1 MKLLLILVFSSVAC
15 FGQTRML
22 QGTRLANTFGAVITN
37 LTLPNLPITNMLRI
51 NAEGAVTNVLIG
63 ANMAFDGTTLS
74 STASGGGGTVGTVIN
89 TGASVVSNVPR
100 YTDTTGTNVAPSSV
114 KIDASGNISVVN
126 SISATT
132 TNVST
137 IKNLVQTGRI
147 TLTDAATIATDASLG
162 NLFYYFA
169 VKGDIFALS
178 AASIGNWSWV
188 YQVACSDNII
198 TDPASNFY
206 PEFAGLNSIMLQW
219 PGTGPDSL
227 IKYVGYAGYDGT
239 SAGAG
244 NGNYK
249 LLTYSPAIALRPD
262 WKLRF
267 DAQQNYRGLIDPSGA
282 ISSATPRKGGMFF
295 AQ

>member
-1 MKLLLILVFSSVAC
+1 METILSMKLLLILVFSSVAC

-162 NLFYYFA
+162 NVF
-169 VKGDIFALS
+169 
-178 AASIGNWSWV
+178 
-188 YQVACSDNII
+188 QV
-198 TDPASNFY
+198 T
-206 PEFAGLNSIMLQW
+206 L
-219 PGTGPDSL
+219 
-227 IKYVGYAGYDGT
+227 
-239 SAGAG
+239 AG
-244 NGNYK
+244 NRTLGAPTNPVDGQRSTWVFVQDATGDRTLSLNAVFTFGSDITGVTLTTDASAPGGNSANKKDYM
-249 LLTYSPAIALRPD
+249 TAVYDSTAVA
-262 WKLRF
+262 WNVVGF
-267 DAQQNYRGLIDPSGA
+267 VRGY
-282 ISSATPRKGGMFF
+282 
-295 AQ
+295 